1 MAKSLGGGFPIGA
14 FWVRAPFADLL
25 GPGTHATTFGG
36 TPLACAVALKIFEVI
51 ERERL
56 DENARKLGDWLK
68 SELERLVKN
77 YPTVLKN
84 ARGLGFMLGLEFW
97 KGKNSRARRQRQAGF
112 NSNDEP
118 AAAGRRAGDS
128 RRNAG
133 HPAFAAAEFE
143 AAGGGRRHRQNRGI
157 IKSLLIRQNR
167 ARPNDGFLSI
177 AAAETMNAAAHKHLS
192 KRDPVLRRLIR
203 EHGKCDLTPEKRRSP
218 FQSLVQAVAHQQ
230 LNGTA
235 ANNILSRFKN
245 LFPGRKFPRPEDLA
259 KVTDAQIRACG
270 FSFAKIKSIRDI
282 AEKSLSGVVPSSRQ
296 IVKLSD
302 DEIIARLT
310 EVRGVGR
317 WTVEMLLIFQLGRPD
332 VLPVGDFGVRTGF
345 RLAYKKRE
353 MPEPKELLA
362 FGEKWKPHRTTAAWF
377 LWCAADAAKK
387 KK

>member
-1 MAKSLGGGFPIGA
+1 M
-14 FWVRAPFADLL
+14 
-25 GPGTHATTFGG
+25 T
-36 TPLACAVALKIFEVI
+36 
-51 ERERL
+51 
-56 DENARKLGDWLK
+56 
-68 SELERLVKN
+68 
-77 YPTVLKN
+77 
-84 ARGLGFMLGLEFW
+84 
-97 KGKNSRARRQRQAGF
+97 
-112 NSNDEP
+112 P
-118 AAAGRRAGDS
+118 AA
-128 RRNAG
+128 
-133 HPAFAAAEFE
+133 
-143 AAGGGRRHRQNRGI
+143 HR
-157 IKSLLIRQNR
+157 
-167 ARPNDGFLSI
+167 
-177 AAAETMNAAAHKHLS
+177 HLS

-203 EHGKCDLTPEKRRSP
+203 EHGKCDLVPEKRHSP

-235 ANNILSRFKN
+235 ANTILTRFKK

-259 KVTDAQIRACG
+259 KVTDKQIRACG

-282 AEKSLSGVVPSSRQ
+282 TAKALDGTIPSARQ
-296 IVKLSD
+296 IVKLPD

-345 RLAYKKRE
+345 RLAYKKRD
-353 MPEPKELLA
+353 MPEPKALLA

>member
-1 MAKSLGGGFPIGA
+1 M
-14 FWVRAPFADLL
+14 
-25 GPGTHATTFGG
+25 T
-36 TPLACAVALKIFEVI
+36 
-51 ERERL
+51 
-56 DENARKLGDWLK
+56 
-68 SELERLVKN
+68 
-77 YPTVLKN
+77 
-84 ARGLGFMLGLEFW
+84 
-97 KGKNSRARRQRQAGF
+97 
-112 NSNDEP
+112 P
-118 AAAGRRAGDS
+118 AA
-128 RRNAG
+128 
-133 HPAFAAAEFE
+133 
-143 AAGGGRRHRQNRGI
+143 HR
-157 IKSLLIRQNR
+157 
-167 ARPNDGFLSI
+167 
-177 AAAETMNAAAHKHLS
+177 HLS
-192 KRDPVLRRLIR
+192 KHDPVLRRLIR

-230 LNGTA
+230 LNGNA

-282 AEKSLSGVVPSSRQ
+282 AAKTLSGVVPSSRQ

-345 RLAYKKRE
+345 RVAYKKRE